1 MPDYRRAWH
10 PGGTYFFTVNL
21 LERHGND
28 LLTRHIELLRDTV
41 RLVRHRHP
49 FVIHGWVVLP
59 DHLHC
64 VIELPPGDA
73 DFSTRWRLIKMN
85 FSKALPL
92 MELRSKIR
100 VKRGERGIWQRRY
113 WEHLIRDEAD
123 FRAIGISVQINPVKT
138 WAGQA
143 CRGLALFDVSSF
155 CRSRCLSVGLG
166 WVMWRRILWFLKI
179 DRRNK
184 CPGWLVAPYSSGS

>member
-28 LLTRHIELLRDTV
+28 LLTRHIDLLRDTV
-41 RLVRHRHP
+41 RLVRRRHP

-73 DFSTRWRLIKMN
+73 NFPLRWRLIKMN

-92 MELRSKIR
+92 TELRSKVRI
-100 VKRGERGIWQRRY
+100 KRGERGIWQRRF

-123 FRAIGISVQINPVKT
+123 FRAHLDYVHINPVKHGLVERVADWPYST
-138 WAGQA
+138 FQHFVNQGVYPPDWAGDA
-143 CRGLALFDVSSF
+143 AADSLGLED
-155 CRSRCLSVGLG
+155 
-166 WVMWRRILWFLKI
+166 
-179 DRRNK
+179 
-184 CPGWLVAPYSSGS
+184 